1 MDIFQAYHLLQAHP
15 KGRFWHPR
23 RSRIPR
29 GRWDFQHFRWT
40 GCRFHLGRKP
50 LAFHIRLLS
59 KQHPLRNPSSPV
71 TGATPFRNFENTQLR
86 LPIRVEKHTRF
97 HMLIRNQCE
106 ANRHF
111 QFRVRRSNLLKNHHF
126 RIDGKFLRAWEPAG
140 TFERT
145 SPWSESPPHYSVFSY
160 LCNRKN
166 SEDAPLRDQ
175 AAETSYAYNT
185 HYVRKSTL
193 VVALA
198 IEYFQ
203 DNQLPPLEEVIWL

>member
-1 MDIFQAYHLLQAHP
+1 MDIFQAYHLLQAHS

-23 RSRIPR
+23 RSRIPQ

-106 ANRHF
+106 ANTMSIS
-111 QFRVRRSNLLKNHHF
+111 RSEIKPSEGPSFSH
-126 RIDGKFLRAWEPAG
+126 RWKIPASLRACGDARTHQSLIRIPASLQ
-140 TFERT
+140 RV
-145 SPWSESPPHYSVFSY
+145 SLSM
-160 LCNRKN
+160 
-166 SEDAPLRDQ
+166 
-175 AAETSYAYNT
+175 
-185 HYVRKSTL
+185 
-193 VVALA
+193 
-198 IEYFQ
+198 
-203 DNQLPPLEEVIWL
+203 